1 VEVLVLGEIM
11 LEIPVVLV
19 EVVMVVIAVLA
30 GQEIRHHHHLH
41 KVFLEEMPLLPVLQK
56 DMVLVVVEVLAALVE
71 MVKSPQQQISVVQEV
86 LVFNFQEHL
95 EILFLLLELQVL
107 LEIIGLVVEVLVEYT
122 QQTLDQDRQKVELDH
137 NQHQVQLDHML
148 VVEMVV

>member
-1 VEVLVLGEIM
+1 
-11 LEIPVVLV
+11 
-19 EVVMVVIAVLA
+19 
-30 GQEIRHHHHLH
+30 
-41 KVFLEEMPLLPVLQK
+41 
-56 DMVLVVVEVLAALVE
+56 MVLVVVEVLAALVE